1 MLLHLNFKAKQSKA
15 MPSDAYFMFRAFV
28 PGDAETASLHS
39 IRMDEEERAG
49 GDKVFKAIFHQ
60 KDPVVWFDV

>member
-1 MLLHLNFKAKQSKA
+1 
-15 MPSDAYFMFRAFV
+15 MFRAFV